1 MTKALVLVLLG
12 VSAFALAVASN
23 NFLSFILALLGGF
36 AIGMGLNI
44 ILRST

>member
-12 VSAFALAVASN
+12 AAALTASVSTSTLP
-23 NFLSFILALLGGF
+23 SFILAPLGGF

-44 ILRST
+44 ILRGT